1 MARRSLSTSLGTGS
15 NSSAH
20 APRCSV
26 ALRASSTSTCRGT
39 SSVCP
44 PCGSAAA
51 LPPIHR
57 TSHVSSC
64 VVQVTSRCNRREVRT
79 SLISGQATSR
89 WSGWPMRC
97 VPTRSWRSSR
107 SLRIRSPSK
116 ASPLARP
123 TPPRASPAHAERSVF
138 ARLAGA
144 AVLAKVL
151 ARAHGALRRL
161 DLSGNPLHDHGVLLI
176 LSGAPIDPPI
186 HPPTHPPTHPSIHPI
201 SIMAQARSARVSAR
215 PRWRILRFAALGF
228 APVRRVLPCRH
239 TRRHA
244 CKRWRRT
251 GGHPAGELRAF
262 THWHCAVCMDGQR
275 LGRGRSA
282 ARARLLESA
291 AVVHRAD
298 AGTAQSATLRVH
310 SAPRGLLGARIGTHN
325 PHSQRYTTQLYH
337 RGLCGALKVL
347 PQSQEVRVPSV
358 IS

>member
-1 MARRSLSTSLGTGS
+1 MCAWSHQLRCEVGRVGACMARRSLSTSLGTGS

-64 VVQVTSRCNRREVRT
+64 VVQVTSRCDRREVRT

-123 TPPRASPAHAERSVF
+123 TP
-138 ARLAGA
+138 LAP
-144 AVLAKVL
+144 V
-151 ARAHGALRRL
+151 
-161 DLSGNPLHDHGVLLI
+161 
-176 LSGAPIDPPI
+176 
-186 HPPTHPPTHPSIHPI
+186 PPTQSASVRATCRGGCTRKGPGARTRS
-201 SIMAQARSARVSAR
+201 AQAVGPVGQSSAR
-215 PRWRILRFAALGF
+215 PR
-228 APVRRVLPCRH
+228 
-239 TRRHA
+239 
-244 CKRWRRT
+244 
-251 GGHPAGELRAF
+251 
-262 THWHCAVCMDGQR
+262 
-275 LGRGRSA
+275 SA
-282 ARARLLESA
+282 A
-291 AVVHRAD
+291 D
-298 AGTAQSATLRVH
+298 PFGC
-310 SAPRGLLGARIGTHN
+310 TH
-325 PHSQRYTTQLYH
+325 
-337 RGLCGALKVL
+337 
-347 PQSQEVRVPSV
+347 
-358 IS
+358 